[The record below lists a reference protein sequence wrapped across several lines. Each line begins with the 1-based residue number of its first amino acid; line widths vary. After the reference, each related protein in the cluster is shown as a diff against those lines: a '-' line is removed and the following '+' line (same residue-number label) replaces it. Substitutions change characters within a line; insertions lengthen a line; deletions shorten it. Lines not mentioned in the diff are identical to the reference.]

1 MRYRPSNVKDTI
13 VQIRDVNE
21 LMLDFAYSSILF
33 SEEHFGEEVLELM
46 KTMEEL
52 IFSGRVAVMLSARGM
67 EETKSLTGVLQFFD
81 SSMQIG
87 TVAVDLAKIE
97 LADIGLPRA
106 FIQTL
111 HFVEETLTGVIV
123 PSDSKAVSTN
133 VDDIEKNTGMR
144 LIAIKKRSGQWI
156 FDPSD
161 TIVIKDNDKLFAKG
175 PFEALSNFEIF
186 ITGHSDVFPN
196 LSEIR
201 EEQKELR
208 EIRET
213 LIEMMSL
220 SQLSVDLAFS
230 SVIFNSQDIAEE
242 VSRIEDKLELLRS
255 DLETKVL
262 LYGKKV
268 EDIKPLRGLIR
279 LAYTSEKLSDAS
291 KAISDLVSQGIGTHP
306 VLLYAM
312 KKADEIITR
321 LQVGR
326 GSIIDGKSI
335 SEANLEA
342 DMGIDIIAVY
352 KENQGRWIYNPKGDV
367 IFEPNDTLIAK
378 GDSESERRLA
388 QVVYS
393 SQPEAE
399 SRSLPSSSLLSM

>member
-1 MRYRPSNVKDTI
+1 
-13 VQIRDVNE
+13 
-21 LMLDFAYSSILF
+21 MLDFAYSSILF

-46 KTMEEL
+46 KTLEEL

-87 TVAVDLAKIE
+87 TVAIDLAKIE

-111 HFVEETLTGVIV
+111 HFVEETLTGIIV
-123 PSDSKAVSTN
+123 PADSKAVSTN

-156 FDPSD
+156 FNPSD
-161 TIVIKDNDKLFAKG
+161 TIVINDNDKLFAKG

-186 ITGHSDVFPN
+186 ITGRSDVFPN

-230 SVIFNSQDIAEE
+230 SVIFNNQDIADE

-326 GSIIDGKSI
+326 GSVIEGKSI

-367 IFEPNDTLIAK
+367 VFEQNDILIAK

-388 QVVYS
+388 QVVLYS
-393 SQPEAE
+393 SQAEAA
-399 SRSLPSSSLLSM
+399 SSSLPSSSSLLSF

>member
-52 IFSGRVAVMLSARGM
+52 IFSGRVAVMLSARRM

-111 HFVEETLTGVIV
+111 HFVEETLTGIIV
-123 PSDSKAVSTN
+123 PADSKAVSTN

-156 FDPSD
+156 FNPSD
-161 TIVIKDNDKLFAKG
+161 TIVINENDKLFAKG

-186 ITGHSDVFPN
+186 ISGHSDVFPN

-201 EEQKELR
+201 GEQKELR

-230 SVIFNSQDIAEE
+230 SVIFNSQDIADE

-326 GSIIDGKSI
+326 GSLIEGKSI

-352 KENQGRWIYNPKGDV
+352 KENPGRWIYNPKGDV
-367 IFEPNDTLIAK
+367 VFEPNDTLIAK
-378 GDSESERRLA
+378 GDSESERKLA
-388 QVVYS
+388 HVVYS
-393 SQPEAE
+393 SQAEEE
-399 SRSLPSSSLLSM
+399 SRSLPTSSISSF